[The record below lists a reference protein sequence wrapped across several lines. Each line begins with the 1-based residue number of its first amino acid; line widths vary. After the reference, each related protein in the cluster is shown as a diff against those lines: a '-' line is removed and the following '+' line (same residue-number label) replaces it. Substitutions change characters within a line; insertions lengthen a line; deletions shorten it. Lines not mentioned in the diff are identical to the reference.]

1 MEKINEQ
8 IREERVME
16 QNLQLLTQDTFQM
29 KSRCAIRLL
38 TAKLKIADAELALKL
53 GRNVILTI
61 YSRIKSPDSIR
72 DKCKKKGITAD
83 YAQVIEE
90 INDIIGIRAVCA
102 FEDDIYR
109 LLDVL
114 SSHRDLRILKKKD
127 YIRNPKSSGYRSF
140 HLIVEVPVYF
150 QEEVCWIR
158 AEIQLRTTA
167 MDFWAGVD
175 HELRYKKGRNE
186 AVLIGE
192 ELKEYSQVVAKLD
205 QKMVELRRRIEE
217 I

>member
-53 GRNVILTI
+53 
-61 YSRIKSPDSIR
+61 
-72 DKCKKKGITAD
+72 GITAD

>member
-1 MEKINEQ
+1 M
-8 IREERVME
+8 
-16 QNLQLLTQDTFQM
+16 
-29 KSRCAIRLL
+29 
-38 TAKLKIADAELALKL
+38 
-53 GRNVILTI
+53 
-61 YSRIKSPDSIR
+61 
-72 DKCKKKGITAD
+72 
-83 YAQVIEE
+83 
-90 INDIIGIRAVCA
+90 
-102 FEDDIYR
+102 
-109 LLDVL
+109 
-114 SSHRDLRILKKKD
+114 KKKD